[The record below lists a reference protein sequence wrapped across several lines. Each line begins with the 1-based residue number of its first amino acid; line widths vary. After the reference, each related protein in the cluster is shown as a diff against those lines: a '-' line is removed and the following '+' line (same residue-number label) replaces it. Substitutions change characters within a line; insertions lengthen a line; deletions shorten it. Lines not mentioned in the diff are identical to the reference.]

1 MTGVLK
7 CADMAI
13 NNSAMAQM
21 ANGTP
26 NTRYRDAN
34 DFGSETRM

>member
-7 CADMAI
+7 CADAAI
-13 NNSAMAQM
+13 KSSAMAQM

-26 NTRYRDAN
+26 KTRYCDAN
-34 DFGSETRM
+34 DFGSETRI